1 MYFFDLH
8 CDTITRLNT
17 GERLEPGDRSLRRNG
32 AHIDLERMEGLSWC
46 QCFAVFMPDG
56 LRGRAAI
63 DYYEQSLRFFRT
75 QLAENKDR
83 IVQVRTADEI
93 LAAVKDG
100 KCAALLTVEGGS
112 VLAGEPSRAA
122 ELAADGVRMLT
133 LTWNGENELGSG
145 ADMPGGLTPRGVKA
159 VEACEDAGIIID
171 VSHLN
176 DRGFG
181 QMADLARRPFVASHS
196 NARAVCSHRRNLTD
210 EQFMRIVAAKG
221 LVGLNFCTHF
231 LSEEI
236 ADPPF
241 SCLAAHIEHFLSLGG
256 EQTLALGSDYDG
268 TDVPSWLDPA
278 RKVEDLYQLVCGAF
292 GQALANRLFFEN
304 ALDFM
309 KRYELAGEG

>member
-181 QMADLARRPFVASHS
+181 QMADLARRIRM
-196 NARAVCSHRRNLTD
+196 RAPS
-210 EQFMRIVAAKG
+210 AA
-221 LVGLNFCTHF
+221 T
-231 LSEEI
+231 
-236 ADPPF
+236 
-241 SCLAAHIEHFLSLGG
+241 
-256 EQTLALGSDYDG
+256 
-268 TDVPSWLDPA
+268 
-278 RKVEDLYQLVCGAF
+278 GAT
-292 GQALANRLFFEN
+292 
-304 ALDFM
+304 
-309 KRYELAGEG
+309 

>member
-1 MYFFDLH
+1 MRLFDLH
-8 CDTITRLNT
+8 CDTLYECWRT
-17 GERLEPGDRSLRRNG
+17 GERLEANRL
-32 AHIDLERMEGLSWC
+32 HIDLDRGRRFDAWAQVFAVWMPDTIRGEGAWLQCRSILELAHSKAAALSDRMELARSGEEIDRALS
-46 QCFAVFMPDG
+46 A
-56 LRGRAAI
+56 GRCAAI
-63 DYYEQSLRFFRT
+63 
-75 QLAENKDR
+75 LA
-83 IVQVRTADEI
+83 
-93 LAAVKDG
+93 
-100 KCAALLTVEGGS
+100 VEGGS
-112 VLAGEPSRAA
+112 ALAGSLEHIRNLA
-122 ELAADGVRMLT
+122 ERGVRILT

-196 NARAVCSHRRNLTD
+196 NARAVCNHRRNLTD

>member
-145 ADMPGGLTPRGVKA
+145 ADMPGGLTRPSRRARMRG
-159 VEACEDAGIIID
+159 
-171 VSHLN
+171 SSLM
-176 DRGFG
+176 F
-181 QMADLARRPFVASHS
+181 
-196 NARAVCSHRRNLTD
+196 
-210 EQFMRIVAAKG
+210 RISTTA
-221 LVGLNFCTHF
+221 
-231 LSEEI
+231 
-236 ADPPF
+236 
-241 SCLAAHIEHFLSLGG
+241 
-256 EQTLALGSDYDG
+256 ALGRWPTWRGGRLSRRIRMRA
-268 TDVPSWLDPA
+268 PSA
-278 RKVEDLYQLVCGAF
+278 TTGAT
-292 GQALANRLFFEN
+292 
-304 ALDFM
+304 
-309 KRYELAGEG
+309 

>member
-145 ADMPGGLTPRGVKA
+145 ADMPGGLTPRGGKA
-159 VEACEDAGIIID
+159 GD
-171 VSHLN
+171 
-176 DRGFG
+176 
-181 QMADLARRPFVASHS
+181 
-196 NARAVCSHRRNLTD
+196 
-210 EQFMRIVAAKG
+210 
-221 LVGLNFCTHF
+221 
-231 LSEEI
+231 
-236 ADPPF
+236 
-241 SCLAAHIEHFLSLGG
+241 IE
-256 EQTLALGSDYDG
+256 
-268 TDVPSWLDPA
+268 
-278 RKVEDLYQLVCGAF
+278 
-292 GQALANRLFFEN
+292 NEN
-304 ALDFM
+304 E
-309 KRYELAGEG
+309 KK

>member
-63 DYYEQSLRFFRT
+63 DYYEQSLRFFRA
-75 QLAENKDR
+75 QLAANKDR

-133 LTWNGENELGSG
+133 LTWNGEN
-145 ADMPGGLTPRGVKA
+145 
-159 VEACEDAGIIID
+159 
-171 VSHLN
+171 
-176 DRGFG
+176 
-181 QMADLARRPFVASHS
+181 
-196 NARAVCSHRRNLTD
+196 
-210 EQFMRIVAAKG
+210 
-221 LVGLNFCTHF
+221 
-231 LSEEI
+231 
-236 ADPPF
+236 
-241 SCLAAHIEHFLSLGG
+241 
-256 EQTLALGSDYDG
+256 
-268 TDVPSWLDPA
+268 
-278 RKVEDLYQLVCGAF
+278 
-292 GQALANRLFFEN
+292 
-304 ALDFM
+304 
-309 KRYELAGEG
+309 

>member
-93 LAAVKDG
+93 LAA
-100 KCAALLTVEGGS
+100 
-112 VLAGEPSRAA
+112 
-122 ELAADGVRMLT
+122 
-133 LTWNGENELGSG
+133 WNGENELGSG

-196 NARAVCSHRRNLTD
+196 NARAVCNHRRNLTD